1 MYCGSSLVAQM
12 VKNLPAVWEIQVQ
25 SLGQKDP
32 LEEGMAWV
40 FLPGVVCGQGSLAG
54 YIQST
59 GSQRAG
65 HNWATFTHSK
75 CTMLDRRLYNGK
87 WSCTGFTMCKTRVW
101 DFGGRDCPMLSLPTP
116 CPQVCSL
123 YLFLCSCPANRFIS
137 VLSGGREGDGFWVL
151 EDKTE
156 VLLSLTFLIYLHD
169 PNEVNGWM
177 NHLRWP

>member
-101 DFGGRDCPMLSLPTP
+101 DFGGRDCPMLSLPRQGRLWFPPEGMRLRGKHREVQRRAGTLHEGWHVVQTP
-116 CPQVCSL
+116 QGRAE
-123 YLFLCSCPANRFIS
+123 LCIR
-137 VLSGGREGDGFWVL
+137 
-151 EDKTE
+151 
-156 VLLSLTFLIYLHD
+156 
-169 PNEVNGWM
+169 
-177 NHLRWP
+177 LRG